1 MKAIG
6 LVCEAFTNKLSGGR
20 AALAVAHTLRRLG
33 HTVAVYVTDRDIPID
48 AALLQ
53 DFTIDVTPTASRF
66 SSILTCL
73 PHLPANIY
81 NASKKAVRLQALFFT
96 AIIIYNGLQK

>member
-1 MKAIG
+1 MKTIG

-53 DFTIDVTPTASRF
+53 DFTIDVTPTAM
-66 SSILTCL
+66 L
-73 PHLPANIY
+73 
-81 NASKKAVRLQALFFT
+81 
-96 AIIIYNGLQK
+96 